1 MRSPV
6 LRTAIVAAALAAG
19 APPLLGQASASTAVT
34 VSAQV
39 VHGLLFVKASDV
51 DFGVVPAGSGPNVLL
66 ATDAGVGR
74 LNLFGQNG
82 RTVTV
87 TISAPAALTSGANA
101 LPFVGA
107 ASVNES
113 ADDPAGATPATVGPS
128 FTMKLRDQG
137 PAKSQRVG
145 YIYLHGAIT
154 VGPAVPQGV
163 YTGTI
168 TVTAEQ

>member
-1 MRSPV
+1 MRSRV
-6 LRTAIVAAALAAG
+6 LRTAIVAVTTATGASPMLA
-19 APPLLGQASASTAVT
+19 QASATTTVT

-51 DFGVVPAGSGPNVLL
+51 DFGVVPAGSGVNVLL
-66 ATDAGVGR
+66 ATDPGAGQ

-87 TISAPAALTSGANA
+87 TISAPAALTSDADA

-113 ADDPAGATPATVGPS
+113 ADDPAGALPATVGPS

-137 PAKSQRVG
+137 PAKNQRVG
-145 YIYLHGAIT
+145 YVYLHGAIT
-154 VGPAVPQGV
+154 VGPAAPPGV

>member
-6 LRTAIVAAALAAG
+6 VRPALLALGLLAG
-19 APPLLGQASASTAVT
+19 APPLLAQASATTSIAVT
-34 VSAQV
+34 ADV
-39 VHGLLFVKASDV
+39 VHGLEFVKVSDV
-51 DFGVVPAGSGPNVLL
+51 DFGVVPAGSGVNVLL
-66 ATDAGVGR
+66 ATDAGAGQ

-87 TISAPAALTSGANA
+87 TIAAPAALASGAGA

-113 ADDPAGATPATVGPS
+113 ADDPAGATPAVVGPS

-137 PAKSQRVG
+137 PSKNERVG
-145 YIYLHGAIT
+145 YLYLHGAIT
-154 VGPAVPQGV
+154 VGPSVPPGV
-163 YTGTI
+163 YTGTV
-168 TVTAEQ
+168 TLTAEQ